1 MTDLN
6 VKKEY
11 LNLIYA
17 DCGKGSA
24 GEKIKELV
32 TVPGTQYLI
41 FGVILGVFPLLAQ
54 LGILTSSF
62 VFAMGNT
69 MIYAIMAIGFC
80 LLMGYSGLASL
91 GTAGFVGIGAYIAY
105 YFMQVY
111 GAPFGIAFIVTVMIS
126 LFSGVLV
133 GFISLRIEGIYL
145 AILTLGLSEI
155 LRNTFI
161 SLKSSI
167 KLDMS
172 KVRLFGVKIGE
183 EQVYLLILALFVLL
197 LFITSNL
204 IRSPIGR
211 ALLSVKNS
219 TSAAQAMGINLMKY
233 RVLAFVISTVYAAIQ
248 IHI

>member
-111 GAPFGIAFIVTVMIS
+111 PPFIAYNIPEHFRRCGHRRSQVSMGHHLRSVHHLRTAVNAPEQDS
-126 LFSGVLV
+126 LLRGEPGVHYHDY
-133 GFISLRIEGIYL
+133 GSAYHPH
-145 AILTLGLSEI
+145 
-155 LRNTFI
+155 RNV
-161 SLKSSI
+161 LPWRHSSN
-167 KLDMS
+167 D
-172 KVRLFGVKIGE
+172 GE
-183 EQVYLLILALFVLL
+183 PYEKE
-197 LFITSNL
+197 
-204 IRSPIGR
+204 
-211 ALLSVKNS
+211 KNS
-219 TSAAQAMGINLMKY
+219 KIRCQ
-233 RVLAFVISTVYAAIQ
+233 YAKEGGRLWPELTERTEK
-248 IHI
+248 

>member
-62 VFAMGNT
+62 VFTMGNT

-111 GAPFGIAFIVTVMIS
+111 GADVFRHRQPLSQPKTHDYHNKLETV
-126 LFSGVLV
+126 
-133 GFISLRIEGIYL
+133 RAE
-145 AILTLGLSEI
+145 
-155 LRNTFI
+155 
-161 SLKSSI
+161 KS
-167 KLDMS
+167 
-172 KVRLFGVKIGE
+172 
-183 EQVYLLILALFVLL
+183 A
-197 LFITSNL
+197 
-204 IRSPIGR
+204 
-211 ALLSVKNS
+211 
-219 TSAAQAMGINLMKY
+219 
-233 RVLAFVISTVYAAIQ
+233 
-248 IHI
+248 